1 MVVKEFI
8 EARWKAIIGSV
19 VAVIVAAALAST
31 YNLIKNVLTGQLTGD
46 VTQQNSFAIAG
57 DNSTAYRQL

>member
-1 MVVKEFI
+1 MVAKELI

-31 YNLIKNVLTGQLTGD
+31 YHLIKNLLAGQLTGD
-46 VTQQNSFAIAG
+46 AAQQIPS
-57 DNSTAYRQL
+57 Q